1 MPRNK
6 DIKVKNKNLNAKFPE
21 DDYLELQQVADRIGG
36 ITLSSMIRMVIY
48 SQLDKV
54 RESKE
59 PRDFLILTNYEESK
73 IKVMKNKVMNVKV
86 PKDDYIELQKIADK
100 IGITL
105 SAMIRILISSQ
116 LEKVRKSGNP
126 KAFLNLKPLKKK

>member
-21 DDYLELQQVADRIGG
+21 DDYLELQQIADRIGG
-36 ITLSSMIRMVIY
+36 ITLSSMVRMVIY

-54 RESKE
+54 KESKD

-73 IKVMKNKVMNVKV
+73 NKVMKNKVMNVKV
-86 PKDDYIELQKIADK
+86 PKDDYLELQQIADE

-105 SAMIRILISSQ
+105 SAMIRVLISSQ

-126 KAFLNLKPLKKK
+126 KAFLNLKSSKKK